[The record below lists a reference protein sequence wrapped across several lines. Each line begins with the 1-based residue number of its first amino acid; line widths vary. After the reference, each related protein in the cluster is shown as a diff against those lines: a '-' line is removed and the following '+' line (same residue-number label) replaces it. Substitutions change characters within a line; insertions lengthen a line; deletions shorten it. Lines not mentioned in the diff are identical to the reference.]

1 MQMEMNTRT
10 IAILEIDGESYQ
22 VDGCYQGQQ
31 RKAQWYNVVKSSDR
45 SVQVEHLDEFPSHQ
59 QIRDLLN

>member
-10 IAILEIDGESYQ
+10 IAVLDIDGERYQ
-22 VDGCYQGQQ
+22 VDGCYQGKQ

-45 SVQVEHLDEFPSHQ
+45 SVQVEHLNEFPSHQ
-59 QIRDLLN
+59 QIRELLN